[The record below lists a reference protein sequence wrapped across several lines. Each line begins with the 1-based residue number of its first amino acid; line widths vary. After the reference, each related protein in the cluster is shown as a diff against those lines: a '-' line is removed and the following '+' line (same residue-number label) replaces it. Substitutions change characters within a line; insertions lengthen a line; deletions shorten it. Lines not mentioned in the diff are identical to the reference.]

1 MLEKVNDGVVS
12 AHAKDENALML
23 TVGGDYSVGVR
34 CYFLA
39 AIRCLPRFQVAHHLP
54 FQSIVLIAIRDIDPD
69 EWVNLNKHN
78 VKCFTVDHVIDLGV
92 GEVMLQAIAYLD
104 PKGIKISTY
113 RLT

>member
-39 AIRCLPRFQVAHHLP
+39 AIR
-54 FQSIVLIAIRDIDPD
+54 
-69 EWVNLNKHN
+69 
-78 VKCFTVDHVIDLGV
+78 
-92 GEVMLQAIAYLD
+92 
-104 PKGIKISTY
+104 
-113 RLT
+113 